1 MVLQAVGFPLLAALL
16 SAVGTLVCLRLLP
29 RLGFIDLPDS
39 RRVHTHPIPRG
50 GGIAIIAAFF
60 ICTALLGV
68 SQYTDGVISSLR
80 TLWPPAAL
88 IFLIGLLDDRFG
100 LSAKTK
106 LAAQIAAGLLVWWK
120 PFCENPHRL
129 ESFLFALP
137 PWASC
142 AVTVFLVVAIINAFN
157 LIDGLDGL
165 AAGLSVV
172 SALCLALW
180 AVMVSRRIDLMI
192 VYLILA
198 GSCIGFLRYN
208 FSPAKIFMG
217 DTGSNFLGLFFAVG
231 CLDSMTS
238 AATAVSVLVPLMA
251 VGVPIFDVFLA
262 FWRRLLRRL
271 GTASSK
277 GGIMQADMDHLHH
290 RIYARNHDQRKTAL
304 LLYFIACLFALSGA
318 AVMLIAH
325 GRGALGY
332 FIVILTVVLAV
343 RRFATVEL
351 MDSAKMLV
359 SGMHRPRH
367 GMLIMLCHPFFDL
380 FCLAAAHVAANV
392 IMRLPPFY
400 MTFSSLPFMLVLF
413 ATLLAGGIYRIYW
426 LRASVRDYRFL
437 CEMFFFGS
445 LLALLANRMF
455 GGPWNIERAVLFFMF
470 AGIAIIGERMLLHYI
485 ESFMIRQIFLK
496 RLSVK
501 EKVDDAMIFGA
512 GQGCRTFL
520 SDTGYMYEDLF
531 NIVGIIDDDIS
542 LHGMYIYG
550 HRVVGGRA
558 ELAAIWEKRK
568 FDRLII
574 TSYRIEDDAI
584 AELKKF
590 ADARHIRIYRFK
602 AEAVE
607 L

>member
-1 MVLQAVGFPLLAALL
+1 MGFPLLAVLL
-16 SAVGTLVCLRLLP
+16 SAAGTFGCIRLLP
-29 RLGFIDLPDS
+29 RLGFIDLPGS

-50 GGIAIIAAFF
+50 GGLAIIAAFF
-60 ICTALLGV
+60 ICALLFGNC
-68 SQYTDGVISSLR
+68 QYTDGVLNSLR
-80 TLWPPAAL
+80 VFWPPAAVIL
-88 IFLIGLLDDRFG
+88 ALGLLDDRFG
-100 LSAKTK
+100 LKAPVK
-106 LAAQIAAGLLVWWK
+106 LAAQIAAGFLVWWK

-198 GSCIGFLRYN
+198 GACVGFLRYN
-208 FSPAKIFMG
+208 FSPARIFMG

-231 CLDSMTS
+231 CLDSMTA
-238 AATAVSVLVPLMA
+238 AATTVSVLVPLMA

-262 FWRRLLRRL
+262 FWRRLLRRI
-271 GTASSK
+271 GAAGAN

-290 RIYARNHDQRKTAL
+290 RIYAKNHDQRKTAL

-359 SGMHRPRH
+359 SGMHRPRR

-380 FCLAAAHVAANV
+380 MCLAAAHVAANL
-392 IMRLPPFY
+392 IMRMPPFY
-400 MTFSSLPFMLVLF
+400 MTFSSLPFVLVLF

-437 CEMFFFGS
+437 CEMFFLGS
-445 LLALLANRMF
+445 LLSLLANRLF
-455 GGPWNIERAVLFFMF
+455 DGPWNIERAVLFFMF
-470 AGIAIIGERMLLHYI
+470 AGMAIIGERLLLHYI
-485 ESFMIRQIFLK
+485 ESFMIRQIFLR

-531 NIVGIIDDDIS
+531 NIVGIIDDDTT

-550 HRVVGGRA
+550 HRVIGGRTDL
-558 ELAAIWEKRK
+558 EKIWNHHR
-568 FDRLII
+568 FDRLIV
-574 TSYRIEDDAI
+574 TSYRIEPEVI
-584 AELKKF
+584 ESLRRF
-590 ADARHIRIYRFK
+590 AADHHIKIYRFK
-602 AEAVE
+602 AEAIE
-607 L
+607 I